1 MEEVQAKCIEYD
13 PKLSEMVVPVALAHI
28 TVLVLYV
35 EEERME
41 EAKSIIAN
49 VVKNNII
56 PQFEVKLDGL
66 DNFNNNRILFAK
78 PSTGIEDLK
87 NLNSLF
93 YKALTAGGFICNDK
107 SYNPHTTILK
117 PGENVKHVPTEAF
130 EKIKEKPVGV
140 EKVSRIQLCLMGD
153 QRDTDGYWE
162 CVGQWD
168 FMSI

>member
-1 MEEVQAKCIEYD
+1 VQTKCIEYD
-13 PKLSEMVVPVALAHI
+13 PNLSEMVVPVSLAHI

-41 EAKSIIAN
+41 EAKNIIAN
-49 VVKNNII
+49 IVKGSVI
-56 PQFEVKLDGL
+56 PQFDVRFDGL
-66 DNFNNNRILFAK
+66 DNFNNNRIIFAK

-93 YKALTAGGFICNDK
+93 NKSLTEGGFVCNDK

-130 EKIKEKPVGV
+130 EEMKEKPFGI
-140 EKVSRIQLCLMGD
+140 EKVSKIQLCLMGD
-153 QRDTDGYWE
+153 KRNTDGYWE
-162 CVGQWD
+162 CVGQWE